1 MANLLPVAEVFT
13 NVSDMERFATAAVKS
28 GIYKDIKDVA
38 SAMVR
43 IQVGRELGLGA
54 AASLKAI
61 QLIMGTPTF
70 SANFVAALIKK
81 ARPGYN
87 YRIKE
92 LTPTACSVD
101 FYEDREV
108 VGNHSFTMED
118 AKRAGLDKKDI
129 WVKYPKSM
137 LFARCITAGARV
149 YCPDLTAFPFYTT
162 EELGGAISNEDI
174 LDEESPAEKTFSG
187 TSDVSIEDRYKL
199 VQQCGDKGIK
209 INKLCSH
216 LGIISIDSITEVEF
230 RKALQFV
237 NSSKGV

>member
-1 MANLLPVAEVFT
+1 MANLVPATDVFT

-81 ARPGYN
+81 ARPSYN
-87 YRIKE
+87 YRIKI
-92 LTPTACSVD
+92 LTPTECSVD

-162 EELGGAISNEDI
+162 EELGGEISQEDI
-174 LDEESPAEKTFSG
+174 LDEESGSAKTFTAS
-187 TSDVSIEDRYKL
+187 SEVSLEDRYRL
-199 VQQCGDKGIK
+199 VEQCGAKGIK
-209 INKLCSH
+209 VHKLCAH
-216 LGIISIDSITEVEF
+216 LGIQSIETISNVEF